1 VKIIVEKQIFAKQ
14 SHTFQRIL
22 ITNMKTTSIFRQFFK
37 LAILSFILFSGVQ
50 SFGQITTSSV
60 SGKIKDAKGEE
71 IPGANIIATHLP
83 TGTRY
88 GVSSSTDGH
97 FTIANMN
104 PGGPY
109 QLVVSFVGYKSQER
123 TGMMFNLGS
132 TSNVDFILGEE
143 TTSLAEVVVKGEKGG
158 TKLGAGTNIGEQA
171 LKTLPTLSRSLTDM
185 TRMTPQGSST
195 NSFAGTNFRY
205 NNVTID
211 GSINNDAIGFSPS
224 SGGQSGTSGM
234 PGSSTRTSSVSLDA
248 IQDVQVYVAPYDVKI
263 GNFTGGSINA
273 VTRTGTNTVTGSA
286 YVFGRNSTI
295 TGPNN
300 AGDGA
305 KIPSDY
311 SDYQLG
317 FRVGLPIIKNKLF
330 FFTNEEITRRNE
342 PIFYGAGDPGSL
354 VDVATAN
361 KISNYLV
368 TNYGFN
374 PGEIGNYNI
383 YSRSNKF
390 FNRLDWNI
398 SDKHQLSIRNNYVT
412 SEASNLERDVANFRF
427 GSMDFKQV
435 NNQNSTVAELKSR
448 FKNGN
453 VTNNLILGY
462 SDIQD
467 YREPSSTGI
476 SGNNANSASF
486 PQTEIAYNGGTI
498 FLGNDREATVFNMKQ
513 KTLEITDNVTFFKGK
528 HTFLVG
534 THNEIYSIN
543 YGFVNSW
550 NGRIAYRS
558 VDEFLAGKVNRVRG
572 SYSFGDNTRDNLFN
586 NPYAKFNVGLYSVYA
601 QDEIQVSDK
610 FKLSPGIRFDVTST
624 DSPALSPKTASTSID
639 ANAGT
644 TYTVGT
650 PLSKIDNKFFG
661 QVLVSP
667 RLGFNYDVN
676 GDKSLVIRGGTGIF
690 TGKIPFAWLGYAFYN
705 DGVGYGSFDIN
716 NRATVANKGDVLK
729 DGAKTFAF
737 NNGQPNLTQVDVISN
752 DFKMPQVFRNSI
764 AVDYTTKNG
773 YKFTVEGLYTKTI
786 NDLKFQQVNLKDSV
800 KYFSYDTQKQMP
812 IYLSGGATGQRLNTG
827 FSNAYQLT
835 NTSQGYRYSVTL
847 QASKTYPFGLNFNAA
862 YTYGESYDLTNGIR
876 NSMESNWQ
884 LNQSLTPNDPKLS
897 YSNFD
902 TRHRIIS
909 SIGYNRK
916 WSDMH
921 TTTITGVI
929 SAQSGAPLT
938 WGFVN
943 STIAN
948 TPQAAGLAYVFK
960 DEAEAT
966 KYFVD
971 KKNSTGTVTET
982 AAQQASNFINFVNG
996 DEYLST
1002 RKGDFTERN
1011 GGRTPWNTS
1020 MDVRILHNI
1029 QLKNTHGIQISVD
1042 IFNFTNLLNSDWGRV
1057 YFSPNTFNSTIGLG
1071 LSRTNSGT
1079 ATDPTYT
1086 FTKPTA
1092 SYSVDQLAS
1101 RWQMQLGLRYS
1112 F

>member
-1 VKIIVEKQIFAKQ
+1 
-14 SHTFQRIL
+14 
-22 ITNMKTTSIFRQFFK
+22 MKRQFTNQ
-37 LAILSFILFSGVQ
+37 Q
-50 SFGQITTSSV
+50 SFRLLTFFSVLFFSSQLIAQITTSSV
-60 SGKIKDAKGEE
+60 SGQVKDKSGVE
-71 IPGANIIATHLP
+71 IPGASVIATHLP
-83 TGTRY
+83 TGSRY
-88 GVSSSTDGH
+88 GVATSFDGH
-97 FTIANMN
+97 YTIANMN

-109 QLVVSFVGYKSQER
+109 KIVVTSVGFKPQVKEDV
-123 TGMMFNLGS
+123 MLNLGS
-132 TSNVDFILGEE
+132 TSSFNFIVSEDA
-143 TTSLAEVVVKGEKGG
+143 TNLAEIVVKSDKGG
-158 TKLGAGTNIGEQA
+158 TKLGAGTSISEQTM
-171 LKTLPTLSRSLTDM
+171 KVLPTLSRSLTDM

-224 SGGQSGTSGM
+224 LGGVSGTSGM
-234 PGSSTRTSSVSLDA
+234 PGSSTRTNPVSLDA
-248 IQDVQVYVAPYDVKI
+248 IQDVQVYIAPYDVKI

-273 VTRTGTNTVTGSA
+273 VTRTGTNTVSGSV
-286 YVFGRNSTI
+286 YGFGRNATI

-311 SDYQLG
+311 SDFQTG
-317 FRVGLPIIKNKLF
+317 FRIGLPLIKDKLF

-342 PIFYGAGDPGSL
+342 PIFYGAGDANSL
-354 VDVATAN
+354 IDVVTAS
-361 KISNYLV
+361 KITNYLV

-374 PGEIGNYNI
+374 PGETNNYNI

-412 SEASNLERDVANFRF
+412 SEASNLERDAANFRF
-427 GSMDFKQV
+427 GSMDFRQV

-448 FKNGN
+448 FGSGN
-453 VTNNLILGY
+453 VSNSLVLGY

-467 YREPSSTGI
+467 YREPTSSSI
-476 SGNNANSASF
+476 AGNNANSVSF
-486 PQTEIAYNGGTI
+486 PQTEISYNGGTI

-513 KTLEITDNVTFFKGK
+513 KTFEITDNVTFFKGK
-528 HTFLVG
+528 HTFLIG
-534 THNEIYSIN
+534 THNEIYNIN

-550 NGRIAYRS
+550 NGRIAYRNL
-558 VDEFLAGKVNRVRG
+558 DEFLAGKVNRVRG
-572 SYSFGDNTRDNLFN
+572 AYSFGDNTRDNLFN
-586 NPYAKFNVGLYSVYA
+586 NPYAKFTVGLYSVYA
-601 QDEIQVSDK
+601 QDEIQVSNN
-610 FKLSPGIRFDVTST
+610 FKLSPGIRFDVAST
-624 DSPALSPKTASTSID
+624 DSPALSPKTTSTAID
-639 ANAGT
+639 INAGT
-644 TYTVGT
+644 TYTAGT
-650 PLSKIDNKFFG
+650 PLSQVNNQLFG

-667 RLGFNYDVN
+667 RLGFNYDVK

-690 TGKIPFAWLGYAFYN
+690 TGRIPFAWLGYAFYN
-705 DGVGYGSFDIN
+705 DGVGYGAFDIN
-716 NRATVANKGDVLK
+716 NRATATNKGDVLK
-729 DGAKTFAF
+729 DGARGFAF
-737 NNGQPNLTQVDVISN
+737 SNGQGNQTQVDAISN
-752 DFKMPQVFRNSI
+752 NFKMPQVFRNSL

-773 YKFTVEGLYTKTI
+773 YKFTVEGIYTKTI
-786 NDLKFQQVNLKDSV
+786 SDLRFQQVNLKDSV

-812 IYLSGGATGQRLNTG
+812 IYLSGGATGQKLNTA
-827 FSNAYQLT
+827 FSNAYELS

-847 QASKTYPFGLNFNAA
+847 QASKTYPFGLNFNMA

-902 TRHRIIS
+902 IRNRIIG
-909 SIGYNRK
+909 SIGQLVK
-916 WSDMH
+916 WNKNQ

-929 SAQSGAPLT
+929 SAQSGAPFS

-948 TPQAAGLAYVFK
+948 TPQSAGLAYVFK
-960 DEAEAT
+960 DESEAT

-971 KKNSTGTVTET
+971 KKNSAGVVTET
-982 AAQQASNFINFVNG
+982 TAQQATNFINFVNG
-996 DEYLST
+996 DDYLNT
-1002 RKGDFTERN
+1002 RKGNFTERN
-1011 GGRTPWNTS
+1011 GGRTPWNTT

-1029 QLKNTHGIQISVD
+1029 KIGEKNKAIQVSLD
-1042 IFNFTNLLNSDWGRV
+1042 IFNFTNLLNSDWGRI
-1057 YFSPNTFNSTIGLG
+1057 YFAPNTFNSTVGLG
-1071 LSRTNSGT
+1071 LARSNSGV
-1079 ATDPTYT
+1079 AADPTYT
-1086 FTKPTA
+1086 FTKPA
-1092 SYSVDQLAS
+1092 STYSTDQLAS

>member
-1 VKIIVEKQIFAKQ
+1 MTSQNIPIMNHSF
-14 SHTFQRIL
+14 TFKVTL
-22 ITNMKTTSIFRQFFK
+22 SALLFF
-37 LAILSFILFSGVQ
+37 LFSLTL
-50 SFGQITTSSV
+50 SAQITTSSI
-60 SGKIKDAKGEE
+60 SGRIKDKDGA
-71 IPGANIIATHLP
+71 IPGASIIATHIP

-88 GVSSSTDGH
+88 GVATSTDGH

-109 QLVVSFVGYKSQER
+109 KVVVTSVGYKSQNKEDI
-123 TGMMFNLGS
+123 MLNLGT
-132 TSNVDFILGEE
+132 TSNLDFQLSEE
-143 TTSLAEVVVKGEKGG
+143 TTSLTEVVVKADKGG
-158 TKLGAGTNIGEQA
+158 TRLGAGTNIGEQTI
-171 LKTLPTLSRSLTDM
+171 KTLPTLSRSLTDM

-234 PGSSTRTSSVSLDA
+234 PGSSTRTNPVSLDA
-248 IQDVQVYVAPYDVKI
+248 IQDVQVYIAPYDVKI

-273 VTRTGTNTVTGSA
+273 VTRTGTNTVTGSV
-286 YVFGRNSTI
+286 YGFGRNATI

-311 SDYQLG
+311 SDFQTG
-317 FRVGLPIIKNKLF
+317 FRIGLPIIKNKLF

-342 PIFYGAGDPGSL
+342 PIFYGAGDTGSL
-354 VDVATAN
+354 IDAATAS

-374 PGEIGNYNI
+374 PGETNNYNI

-412 SEASNLERDVANFRF
+412 SEASNLERDAANFRF

-448 FKNGN
+448 FGSGN
-453 VTNNLILGY
+453 VSNSLVLGY
-462 SDIQD
+462 SDIKD
-467 YREPSSTGI
+467 YREPTSNSI
-476 SGNNANSASF
+476 AGNNANSVSF

-498 FLGNDREATVFNMKQ
+498 FLGNDREASVFNMKQ
-513 KTLEITDNVTFFKGK
+513 KTFEITDNVTFFKGK

-534 THNEIYSIN
+534 THNEIYNID

-550 NGRIAYRS
+550 NGRISYRN

-586 NPYAKFNVGLYSVYA
+586 NPYAKFTVGLYSVYA
-601 QDEIQVSDK
+601 QDEIQVTDK
-610 FKLSPGIRFDVTST
+610 LKLSPGIRFDVAST
-624 DSPALSPKTASTSID
+624 DSPTLSAKTAATTID
-639 ANAGT
+639 INAGT
-644 TYTVGT
+644 TYTAGT
-650 PLSKIDNKFFG
+650 PLNQVNNKLFG

-676 GDKSLVIRGGTGIF
+676 GDKSFVIRGGTGVF
-690 TGKIPFAWLGYAFYN
+690 TGRIPFAWLGYAFYN
-705 DGVGYGSFDIN
+705 DGVGFGAFDIN
-716 NRATVANKGDVLK
+716 NRAALTTNKGDVLK
-729 DGAKTFAF
+729 DGAKNYAL
-737 NNGQPNLTQVDVISN
+737 NNGQANQTQVDVMAN
-752 DFKMPQVFRNSI
+752 NFKMPQVWRSSLG
-764 AVDYTTKNG
+764 VDYTTKNG
-773 YKFTVEGLYTKTI
+773 YKITLEGIYTKTI
-786 NDLKFQQVNLKDSV
+786 SDLKFQQVNLKDSV
-800 KYFSYDTQKQMP
+800 KYYSYDTQKQMP
-812 IYLSGGATGQRLNTG
+812 IYLSGGATGQKLNTG
-827 FSNAYQLT
+827 FSNAYELS
-835 NTSQGYRYSVTL
+835 NTSEGYRYSLTT
-847 QASKTYPFGLNFNAA
+847 QISKTYPFGLNFNMA
-862 YTYGESYDLTNGIR
+862 YTYGQSYDLTNGIR

-884 LNQSLTPNDPKLS
+884 LNQSLTPNNPKLS

-902 TRHRIIS
+902 IRNRIIG
-909 SIGYNRK
+909 SIGQNIK
-916 WSDMH
+916 WSNTH
-921 TTTITGVI
+921 STTITGVL
-929 SAQSGAPLT
+929 SAQSGAPFT

-971 KKNSTGTVTET
+971 KKNAAGVVTET
-982 AAQQASNFINFVNG
+982 AAQQATNFISFVNG

-1011 GGRTPWNTS
+1011 TGRTPWNTT
-1020 MDVRILHNI
+1020 MDVRVMHNVK
-1029 QLKNTHGIQISVD
+1029 LGAKNGIQITLD
-1042 IFNFTNLLNSDWGRV
+1042 IFNFTNLLNADWGRS
-1057 YFSPNTFNSTIGLG
+1057 YFSSNTFNSTVGLG
-1071 LSRTNSGT
+1071 LSRSNSGT
-1079 ATDPTYT
+1079 SADPTYT

-1092 SYSVDQLAS
+1092 TYSVDQLAS

>member
-1 VKIIVEKQIFAKQ
+1 MKSNF
-14 SHTFQRIL
+14 TFQKYLKQLMTLCLL
-22 ITNMKTTSIFRQFFK
+22 ISVTQ
-37 LAILSFILFSGVQ
+37 LSA
-50 SFGQITTSSV
+50 QITTSTV
-60 SGKIKDAKGEE
+60 SGRIKDKSGME
-71 IPGANIIATHLP
+71 IPGASIIATHLP
-83 TGTRY
+83 TGTKY
-88 GVSSSTDGH
+88 GVASSFDGH
-97 FTIANMN
+97 YTLANMN

-109 QLVVSFVGYKSQER
+109 KIVVTSVGYKPQGR
-123 TGMMFNLGS
+123 TDIMLNLGS
-132 TSNVDFILGEE
+132 TTNIDFLVSEDA
-143 TTSLAEVVVKGEKGG
+143 TSLSEIVVKADKGG
-158 TKLGAGTNIGEQA
+158 TKLGAGTNIGEQTM
-171 LKTLPTLSRSLTDM
+171 KVLPTLSRSLTDM

-224 SGGQSGTSGM
+224 LGGVSGTSGM
-234 PGSSTRTSSVSLDA
+234 PGSSTRTNSVSLDA
-248 IQDVQVYVAPYDVKI
+248 IQDVQVYIAPYDVKI

-273 VTRTGTNTVTGSA
+273 VTRTGTNEVIGSV
-286 YVFGRNSTI
+286 YGFGRNATI

-311 SDYQLG
+311 SDFQTG
-317 FRVGLPIIKNKLF
+317 FRIGLPLIKNKLF
-330 FFTNEEITRRNE
+330 LFTNEEITRRNE
-342 PIFYGAGDPGSL
+342 PIFYGAGDANSL
-354 VDVATAN
+354 IDAATAS
-361 KISNYLV
+361 KITNYLV

-374 PGEIGNYNI
+374 PGETNNYSI

-412 SEASNLERDVANFRF
+412 SEASNLERDAANFRF

-448 FKNGN
+448 FGNGN
-453 VTNNLILGY
+453 VSNSLVLGY

-467 YREPSSTGI
+467 YRTPTSSSI
-476 SGNNANSASF
+476 AGNNANSISF
-486 PQTEIAYNGGTI
+486 PQTEISYNGGTI

-513 KTLEITDNVTFFKGK
+513 KTFEITDNVTFFKGK

-534 THNEIYSIN
+534 THNEIYNIN

-558 VDEFLAGKVNRVRG
+558 VDDFLAGKVNRVRG
-572 SYSFGDNTRDNLFN
+572 SYSFGDNTRDNLYN
-586 NPYAKFNVGLYSVYA
+586 NPYAKFTVGLYSVYA
-601 QDEIQVSDK
+601 QDEIQVNDK
-610 FKLSPGIRFDVTST
+610 LKLSPGIRFDVAST
-624 DSPALSPKTASTSID
+624 DSPALSSKTTSTPGDI
-639 ANAGT
+639 NAGT
-644 TYTVGT
+644 TYTAGT
-650 PLSKIDNKFFG
+650 PLNQVDNKLFG

-667 RLGFNYDVN
+667 RLGFNYDVK
-676 GDKSLVIRGGTGIF
+676 GDKSFVIRGGTGIF
-690 TGKIPFAWLGYAFYN
+690 TGRIPFAWLGYAFYN
-705 DGVGYGSFDIN
+705 DGVGYGAFDIN
-716 NRATVANKGDVLK
+716 NRATATNKGDVLK
-729 DGAKTFAF
+729 DGAKNFAF
-737 NNGQPNLTQVDVISN
+737 NNGQGNQTQVDVMSN
-752 DFKMPQVFRNSI
+752 NFKMPQVFRNSL

-773 YKFTVEGLYTKTI
+773 YKFTVEAIYTKTI

-800 KYFSYDTQKQMP
+800 KYYSYDTDKQMP
-812 IYLSGGATGQRLNTG
+812 IYLSGGATGQKLNAG
-827 FSNAYQLT
+827 FANSYELS

-847 QASKTYPFGLNFNAA
+847 QASKTYPFGLNFNMA
-862 YTYGESYDLTNGIR
+862 YTYGQSYDLTNGIR

-884 LNQSLTPNDPKLS
+884 LNQSLTPNNPKLS

-902 TRHRIIS
+902 IRNRIIG
-909 SIGYNRK
+909 SIGQNVK
-916 WSDMH
+916 WNKNQ
-921 TTTITGVI
+921 TTTITGVV
-929 SAQSGAPLT
+929 SAQSGAPFS

-971 KKNSTGTVTET
+971 KKNSSGTVIET
-982 AAQQASNFINFVNG
+982 AAQQATNFINFVNA
-996 DEYLST
+996 DDYLST
-1002 RKGDFTERN
+1002 RKGNFTERN
-1011 GGRTPWNTS
+1011 GGRTPWNTT

-1029 QLKNTHGIQISVD
+1029 KVGAKNAIQVSLD
-1042 IFNFTNLLNSDWGRV
+1042 IFNFTNLLNSNWGRI
-1057 YFSPNTFNSTIGLG
+1057 YFAPNTFNSTVGLG
-1071 LSRTNSGT
+1071 LTRANTGT
-1079 ATDPTYT
+1079 AADPTYT
-1086 FTKPTA
+1086 FSKPTA
-1092 SYSVDQLAS
+1092 TYSIDQLSS

>member
-1 VKIIVEKQIFAKQ
+1 MKLNF
-14 SHTFQRIL
+14 TFQKSLRQLMTLCLL
-22 ITNMKTTSIFRQFFK
+22 ISVTQ
-37 LAILSFILFSGVQ
+37 LSA
-50 SFGQITTSSV
+50 QITTSTV
-60 SGKIKDAKGEE
+60 SGRIKDKSGMD
-71 IPGANIIATHLP
+71 IPGATVVATHLP
-83 TGTRY
+83 TGARY
-88 GVSSSTDGH
+88 GVSSSFDGH
-97 FTIANMN
+97 YTLANMN

-109 QLVVSFVGYKSQER
+109 IIVVTSVGFKAQER
-123 TGMMFNLGS
+123 TDIMLNLGS
-132 TSNVDFILGEE
+132 TSNVDFTVSEDAV
-143 TTSLAEVVVKGEKGG
+143 SLSEVVVTANKGG
-158 TKLGAGTNIGEQA
+158 TKLGAGTNIGENTI
-171 LKTLPTLSRSLTDM
+171 KVLPTLSRSLTDM

-224 SGGQSGTSGM
+224 LGGVSGTSGM
-234 PGSSTRTSSVSLDA
+234 PGSSTRTNPVSLDA
-248 IQDVQVYVAPYDVKI
+248 IQDVQVYIAPYDVKI

-273 VTRTGTNTVTGSA
+273 VTRTGTNEVTGSV
-286 YVFGRNSTI
+286 YGFGRNSTI

-311 SDYQLG
+311 SDFQTG
-317 FRVGLPIIKNKLF
+317 FRIGLPLIKNKLF

-342 PIFYGAGDPGSL
+342 PIFYGAGDVGSF
-354 VDVATAN
+354 VDAATAS

-374 PGEIGNYNI
+374 PGETNNYSI

-412 SEASNLERDVANFRF
+412 SEASNLERDAANFRF

-448 FKNGN
+448 FGDGTVSNSL
-453 VTNNLILGY
+453 VLGY

-467 YREPSSTGI
+467 YREPTSSSI
-476 SGNNANSASF
+476 AGNNTNSVSF
-486 PQTEIAYNGGTI
+486 PQTEISYNGGTI

-513 KTLEITDNVTFFKGK
+513 KTFEITDNVTFFKGK
-528 HTFLVG
+528 HTFLIG
-534 THNEIYSIN
+534 THNEIYNIN

-550 NGRIAYRS
+550 NGRIAYRN

-572 SYSFGDNTRDNLFN
+572 AYSFGDNTRDNLYN
-586 NPYAKFNVGLYSVYA
+586 NPYAKFTVGLYSVYA

-610 FKLSPGIRFDVTST
+610 FKLSPGIRFDVASA
-624 DSPALSPKTASTSID
+624 DSPILSSKTSATPID
-639 ANAGT
+639 LNAGT
-644 TYTVGT
+644 TYTSGT
-650 PLSKIDNKFFG
+650 PLNQVNNKLFG

-667 RLGFNYDVN
+667 RLGFNYDVK
-676 GDKSLVIRGGTGIF
+676 GDKSLIIRGGTGIF
-690 TGKIPFAWLGYAFYN
+690 TGRIPFAWLGYAFYN
-705 DGVGYGSFDIN
+705 DGVGYGAFDVN
-716 NRATVANKGDVLK
+716 NRAVVANKGDVLK
-729 DGAKTFAF
+729 DGAKAFAF
-737 NNGQPNLTQVDVISN
+737 NNGQANLTQVDAMSN
-752 DFKMPQVFRNSI
+752 NFKMPQVFRNSL
-764 AVDYTTKNG
+764 AVDFTTKNG
-773 YKFTVEGLYTKTI
+773 YKFTVETIYTKTI

-812 IYLSGGATGQRLNTG
+812 IYLSGGATGQKLNTG
-827 FSNAYQLT
+827 LSNAYELS

-847 QASKTYPFGLNFNAA
+847 QASKTYPFGLNFNMA

-902 TRHRIIS
+902 IRNRIIG
-909 SIGYNRK
+909 SIGQLVK
-916 WSDMH
+916 WNKNQ

-929 SAQSGAPLT
+929 SAQSGAPFS

-960 DEAEAT
+960 DEAEAS

-971 KKNSTGTVTET
+971 KKNSAGVVTET
-982 AAQQASNFINFVNG
+982 AAQQATNFVNFVNG
-996 DEYLST
+996 DDYLST
-1002 RKGDFTERN
+1002 RKGNFTERN
-1011 GGRTPWNTS
+1011 GGRTPWNTT
-1020 MDVRILHNI
+1020 MDVRILHNVKVGV
-1029 QLKNTHGIQISVD
+1029 KNAVQISLD
-1042 IFNFTNLLNSDWGRV
+1042 IFNFTNLLNSDWGRI
-1057 YFSPNTFNSTIGLG
+1057 YFAPNTFNSTVGLG
-1071 LSRTNSGT
+1071 LARSNSGT
-1079 ATDPTYT
+1079 AADPTYT
-1086 FTKPTA
+1086 FTKPT
-1092 SYSVDQLAS
+1092 STYSIDQLSS

>member
-1 VKIIVEKQIFAKQ
+1 MKLHF
-14 SHTFQRIL
+14 TFQKSL
-22 ITNMKTTSIFRQFFK
+22 RQFMTLCF
-37 LAILSFILFSGVQ
+37 LISVTQLSA
-50 SFGQITTSSV
+50 QITTSTV
-60 SGKIKDAKGEE
+60 SGRIKDKNGME
-71 IPGANIIATHLP
+71 IPGATVVATHLP
-83 TGTRY
+83 TGARY
-88 GVSSSTDGH
+88 GVSSSFDGH
-97 FTIANMN
+97 YTLANMN

-109 QLVVSFVGYKSQER
+109 IIVVTSVGFKAQER
-123 TGMMFNLGS
+123 TDIMLNLGS
-132 TSNVDFILGEE
+132 TSNVDFTVSEDAV
-143 TTSLAEVVVKGEKGG
+143 SLSEVVVTANKGG
-158 TKLGAGTNIGEQA
+158 TKLGAGTNIGENTI
-171 LKTLPTLSRSLTDM
+171 KVLPTLSRSLTDM

-224 SGGQSGTSGM
+224 LGGVSGTSGM
-234 PGSSTRTSSVSLDA
+234 PGSSTRTNPVSLDA
-248 IQDVQVYVAPYDVKI
+248 IQDVQVYIAPYDVKI

-273 VTRTGTNTVTGSA
+273 VTRTGTNEVTGSV
-286 YVFGRNSTI
+286 YGFGRNSTI

-311 SDYQLG
+311 SDFQTG
-317 FRVGLPIIKNKLF
+317 FRIGLPLIKNKLF

-342 PIFYGAGDPGSL
+342 PIFYGAGDVGSF
-354 VDVATAN
+354 VDAATAS

-374 PGEIGNYNI
+374 PGETNNYSI

-412 SEASNLERDVANFRF
+412 SEASNLERDAANFRF

-448 FKNGN
+448 FGDGTVSNSL
-453 VTNNLILGY
+453 VLGY

-467 YREPSSTGI
+467 YREPTSNSI
-476 SGNNANSASF
+476 AGNNANSVSF
-486 PQTEIAYNGGTI
+486 PQTEISYNGGTI

-513 KTLEITDNVTFFKGK
+513 KTFEITDNVTFFKGK
-528 HTFLVG
+528 HTFLIG
-534 THNEIYSIN
+534 THNEIYNIN

-550 NGRIAYRS
+550 NGRIAYRN

-572 SYSFGDNTRDNLFN
+572 SYSFGDNTRDNLYN
-586 NPYAKFNVGLYSVYA
+586 NPYAKFTVGLYSVYA

-610 FKLSPGIRFDVTST
+610 FKLSPGIRFDVASA
-624 DSPALSPKTASTSID
+624 DSPILSPKTAATPTD
-639 ANAGT
+639 LNAGT
-644 TYTVGT
+644 TYTAGT
-650 PLSKIDNKFFG
+650 PLNQVNNKLFG

-667 RLGFNYDVN
+667 RLGFNYDVK
-676 GDKSLVIRGGTGIF
+676 GDKSLIIRGGTGIF
-690 TGKIPFAWLGYAFYN
+690 TGRIPFAWLGYAFYN
-705 DGVGYGSFDIN
+705 DGVGYGAFDVN
-716 NRATVANKGDVLK
+716 NRATVTNKGDVLK
-729 DGAKTFAF
+729 DGAKAFAF
-737 NNGQPNLTQVDVISN
+737 SNGQANLTQVDAMSN
-752 DFKMPQVFRNSI
+752 NFKMPQVFRNSL

-773 YKFTVEGLYTKTI
+773 YKFTVETIYTKTI

-812 IYLSGGATGQRLNTG
+812 IYLSGGTTGQKLNTG
-827 FSNAYQLT
+827 LSNAYELS

-847 QASKTYPFGLNFNAA
+847 QASKTYPFGLNFNMA

-902 TRHRIIS
+902 IRNRIIGS
-909 SIGYNRK
+909 VGQLVK
-916 WSDMH
+916 WNKNH

-929 SAQSGAPLT
+929 SAQSGAPFS

-960 DEAEAT
+960 DEAEAA

-971 KKNSTGTVTET
+971 KKNSAGAVTET
-982 AAQQASNFINFVNG
+982 ATQQATNFINFVNA
-996 DEYLST
+996 DDYLST
-1002 RKGDFTERN
+1002 RKGNFTERN
-1011 GGRTPWNTS
+1011 GGRTPWNTT
-1020 MDVRILHNI
+1020 MDVRVLHNVKVGA
-1029 QLKNTHGIQISVD
+1029 KNAIQISLD
-1042 IFNFTNLLNSDWGRV
+1042 IFNFTNLLNSEWGRI
-1057 YFSPNTFNSTIGLG
+1057 YFAPNTFNSTVGLG
-1071 LSRTNSGT
+1071 LARSNSGT

-1086 FTKPTA
+1086 FTKPT
-1092 SYSVDQLAS
+1092 STYSIDQLSS

>member
-1 VKIIVEKQIFAKQ
+1 MMKSFL
-14 SHTFQRIL
+14 TFQQSLRL
-22 ITNMKTTSIFRQFFK
+22 
-37 LAILSFILFSGVQ
+37 LAIISMLFSGVQ
-50 SFGQITTSSV
+50 VFSQITTSTI
-60 SGKIKDAKGEE
+60 SGRVKDQKGAE
-71 IPGANIIATHLP
+71 IPGATVIAVHLP
-83 TGTRY
+83 TGTKY
-88 GVSSSTDGH
+88 GVASSVDGH

-109 QLVVSFVGYKSQER
+109 SLTVTSVGYKPQVREDI
-123 TGMMFNLGS
+123 MLNLGS
-132 TSNVDFILGEE
+132 TSNLDFIVSEE
-143 TTSLAEVVVKGEKGG
+143 TTSLAEVVVKADKGG
-158 TKLGAGTNIGEQA
+158 TRLGAGTNIGENTI
-171 LKTLPTLSRSLTDM
+171 KVLPTLSRSLTDM

-224 SGGQSGTSGM
+224 LGGVSGTSGM
-234 PGSSTRTSSVSLDA
+234 PGSSTRTNPVSLDA

-273 VTRTGTNTVTGSA
+273 VTRTGTNQVTGSA
-286 YVFGRNSTI
+286 YAFGRNATI

-305 KIPSDY
+305 KIPSGY
-311 SDYQLG
+311 SDYQVG

-342 PIFYGAGDPGSL
+342 PIFYGAGDANSL
-354 VDVATAN
+354 IDAATAS
-361 KISNYLV
+361 KITNYLV

-374 PGEIGNYNI
+374 PGETNSYSI

-412 SEASNLERDVANFRF
+412 SEATNLERDAANFRF
-427 GSMDFKQV
+427 GSMDFRQV
-435 NNQNSTVAELKSR
+435 NKQNSTVAELKSR
-448 FKNGN
+448 FGSGN
-453 VTNNLILGY
+453 ISNSLVLGY

-467 YREPSSTGI
+467 YRDPLSS
-476 SGNNANSASF
+476 SVAGNDANSVSF

-498 FLGNDREATVFNMKQ
+498 ILGNDREATVFNMKQ
-513 KTLEITDNVTFFKGK
+513 KTFEITDNVTFFKGK

-534 THNEIYSIN
+534 THNEIYNIN

-550 NGRIAYRS
+550 NGRIAYKS
-558 VDEFLAGKVNRVRG
+558 LDDFLAGKVNRVRG
-572 SYSFGDNTRDNLFN
+572 SYSFGDNTRDNLYN
-586 NPYAKFNVGLYSVYA
+586 NPYAKFTVGLYSVYA
-601 QDEIQVSDK
+601 QDEIQITDR
-610 FKLSPGIRFDVTST
+610 FKLSPGIRFDLASA
-624 DSPALSPKTASTSID
+624 DSPTLSPKTTSTPLDI
-639 ANAGT
+639 NAGT
-644 TYTVGT
+644 TYTSGT
-650 PLSKIDNKFFG
+650 PLNQIDNKLFG

-667 RLGFNYDVN
+667 RLGFNFDVN
-676 GDKSLVIRGGTGIF
+676 GDKSVVIRGGTGIF
-690 TGKIPFAWLGYAFYN
+690 TGRIPFAWLGYAFYN
-705 DGVGYGSFDIN
+705 DGIGYGAFDIN

-729 DGAKTFAF
+729 DGAKNFAF
-737 NNGQPNLTQVDVISN
+737 NNGQGNQTQVDAVAN
-752 DFKMPQVFRNSI
+752 NFKMPQVFRNSL

-773 YKFTVEGLYTKTI
+773 YKFTVEGIYTKTI

-812 IYLSGGATGQRLNTG
+812 IYLSGGATGQKLNTG
-827 FSNAYQLT
+827 FSNAYELS
-835 NTSQGYRYSVTL
+835 NTSQGYRYSLTFQV
-847 QASKTYPFGLNFNAA
+847 AKTYKFGLNYNLA
-862 YTYGESYDLTNGIR
+862 YTYGQSYDLTNGIR

-897 YSNFD
+897 HSNFD
-902 TRHRIIS
+902 IRNRIIGS
-909 SIGYNRK
+909 VGYSHR
-916 WSDMH
+916 WSNTH
-921 TTTITGVI
+921 ATTITSVI
-929 SAQSGAPLT
+929 SAQSGAPFT

-966 KYFVD
+966 KYFID
-971 KKNSTGTVTET
+971 KKNAAGVVTET
-982 AAQQASNFINFVNG
+982 AAQQAANFMNFVNG
-996 DEYLST
+996 DDYLST

-1011 GGRTPWNTS
+1011 GGRTPWNTT
-1020 MDVRILHNI
+1020 MDVRILHDI
-1029 QLKNTHGIQISVD
+1029 KVGTKNTVQVTLD
-1042 IFNFTNLLNSDWGRV
+1042 IFNFTNLLNADWGRI
-1057 YFSPNTFNSTIGLG
+1057 YFAPNTFNSTVGLG
-1071 LSRTNSGT
+1071 LSRVNSGT
-1079 ATDPTYT
+1079 SADPTYT
-1086 FTKPTA
+1086 FTKPT
-1092 SYSVDQLAS
+1092 STYSIDQLSS

>member
-1 VKIIVEKQIFAKQ
+1 MKPQFMIQQSFRLVTIF
-14 SHTFQRIL
+14 S
-22 ITNMKTTSIFRQFFK
+22 
-37 LAILSFILFSGVQ
+37 ILFLNSQ
-50 SFGQITTSSV
+50 LFAQITTSSV
-60 SGKIKDAKGEE
+60 SGQVKDKSGVE
-71 IPGANIIATHLP
+71 IPGASVIATHIP
-83 TGTRY
+83 TGSRY
-88 GVSSSTDGH
+88 GVATSFNGH
-97 FTIANMN
+97 YTIANMN

-109 QLVVSFVGYKSQER
+109 KIVVTSVGFKPQVREDI
-123 TGMMFNLGS
+123 MLNLGS
-132 TSNVDFILGEE
+132 TSSFNFIVNEDA
-143 TTSLAEVVVKGEKGG
+143 TNLAEIVVKADKGG
-158 TKLGAGTNIGEQA
+158 IKLGAGTSIGEQTM
-171 LKTLPTLSRSLTDM
+171 KVLPTLSRSLTDM

-224 SGGQSGTSGM
+224 LGGVSGTSGM
-234 PGSSTRTSSVSLDA
+234 PGSSTRTNPVSLDA
-248 IQDVQVYVAPYDVKI
+248 IQDVQVYIAPYDVKI

-273 VTRTGTNTVTGSA
+273 VTRTGTNTVTGSV
-286 YVFGRNSTI
+286 YGFGRNATI

-311 SDYQLG
+311 SDFQTG
-317 FRVGLPIIKNKLF
+317 FRIGLPLIKDKLF

-342 PIFYGAGDPGSL
+342 PIFYGAGDAGSL
-354 VDVATAN
+354 IDAGTAS
-361 KISNYLV
+361 KITNYLV

-374 PGEIGNYNI
+374 PGETNNYNI

-412 SEASNLERDVANFRF
+412 SEASNLERDAANFRF

-448 FKNGN
+448 FGNGN
-453 VTNNLILGY
+453 VSNSLVLGY

-467 YREPSSTGI
+467 YRDPSSSSI
-476 SGNNANSASF
+476 VGNNANSVSF
-486 PQTEIAYNGGTI
+486 PQTEISYNGGTI

-513 KTLEITDNVTFFKGK
+513 KTFEITDNVTFFKGK
-528 HTFLVG
+528 HTFLIG
-534 THNEIYSIN
+534 THNEVYNIN

-558 VDEFLAGKVNRVRG
+558 VDDFLAGKVNRVRG
-572 SYSFGDNTRDNLFN
+572 AYNFGDNSRDNLFN
-586 NPYAKFNVGLYSVYA
+586 NPYAKFTVGLYSVYA
-601 QDEIQVSDK
+601 QDEIQVSDN
-610 FKLSPGIRFDVTST
+610 FKLSPGIRFDVAST
-624 DSPALSPKTASTSID
+624 DSPVLSPKTTSTGID
-639 ANAGT
+639 INTGSTYTAGT
-644 TYTVGT
+644 L
-650 PLSKIDNKFFG
+650 LSQVNNQLFG

-667 RLGFNYDVN
+667 RLGFNYDLK

-690 TGKIPFAWLGYAFYN
+690 TGRIPFAWLGYAFYN
-705 DGVGYGSFDIN
+705 DGVGYGAFDIN
-716 NRATVANKGDVLK
+716 NRATATNKGDVLK
-729 DGAKTFAF
+729 DGAKAFAF
-737 NNGQPNLTQVDVISN
+737 NNGQRNLTQVDAMSN
-752 DFKMPQVFRNSI
+752 NFKMPQVFRNSL

-773 YKFTVEGLYTKTI
+773 YKFTVEGIYTKTI

-812 IYLSGGATGQRLNTG
+812 IYLSGGATGQKLNTA
-827 FSNAYQLT
+827 FSNAYELS

-847 QASKTYPFGLNFNAA
+847 QASKTYGFGLNFNMA
-862 YTYGESYDLTNGIR
+862 YTYGESYDLTNGVR

-884 LNQSLTPNDPKLS
+884 LNQSLTPNEPKLS

-902 TRHRIIS
+902 IRNRIIG
-909 SIGYNRK
+909 SIGQNIK
-916 WSDMH
+916 WNKNQ

-929 SAQSGAPLT
+929 SAQSGAPFS

-971 KKNSTGTVTET
+971 KKNSAGVVTET
-982 AAQQASNFINFVNG
+982 AAQQATNFINFVNG
-996 DEYLST
+996 DDYLST
-1002 RKGDFTERN
+1002 RKGNFTERN
-1011 GGRTPWNTS
+1011 GGRTPWNTT
-1020 MDVRILHNI
+1020 MDVRILHNVKVGV
-1029 QLKNTHGIQISVD
+1029 KNAVQISLD
-1042 IFNFTNLLNSDWGRV
+1042 IFNFTNLLNSAWGRN
-1057 YFSPNTFNSTIGLG
+1057 YFISNSFNSTVGLG
-1071 LSRTNSGT
+1071 LARSNSGV

-1092 SYSVDQLAS
+1092 TYSIDQLSS

>member
-1 VKIIVEKQIFAKQ
+1 MKPQFMIQQSFRLVTIF
-14 SHTFQRIL
+14 S
-22 ITNMKTTSIFRQFFK
+22 
-37 LAILSFILFSGVQ
+37 ILFLNSQ
-50 SFGQITTSSV
+50 LFAQITTSSV
-60 SGKIKDAKGEE
+60 SGQVKDKSGVE
-71 IPGANIIATHLP
+71 IPGASVIATHVP
-83 TGTRY
+83 TGSRY
-88 GVSSSTDGH
+88 GVATSFDGH
-97 FTIANMN
+97 YTIANMN

-109 QLVVSFVGYKSQER
+109 KIVVTSVGFKPQVREDI
-123 TGMMFNLGS
+123 MLNLGS
-132 TSNVDFILGEE
+132 TSSFNFIVSEDA
-143 TTSLAEVVVKGEKGG
+143 TNLAEIVVKADKGG
-158 TKLGAGTNIGEQA
+158 IKLGAGTSIGEQTM
-171 LKTLPTLSRSLTDM
+171 KVLPTLSRSLTDM

-224 SGGQSGTSGM
+224 LGGVSGTSGM
-234 PGSSTRTSSVSLDA
+234 PGSSTRTNPVSLDA
-248 IQDVQVYVAPYDVKI
+248 IQDVQVYIAPYDVKI

-273 VTRTGTNTVTGSA
+273 VTRTGTNTVTGSV
-286 YVFGRNSTI
+286 YGFGRNATI

-311 SDYQLG
+311 SDFQTG
-317 FRVGLPIIKNKLF
+317 FRIGLPLIKDKLF

-342 PIFYGAGDPGSL
+342 PIFYGAGDAGSL
-354 VDVATAN
+354 IDAGTAS
-361 KISNYLV
+361 KITNYLV

-374 PGEIGNYNI
+374 PGETNNYSI

-412 SEASNLERDVANFRF
+412 SEASNLERDAANFRF

-448 FKNGN
+448 FGNGN
-453 VTNNLILGY
+453 VSNSLVLGY

-467 YREPSSTGI
+467 YRDPSSSSIT
-476 SGNNANSASF
+476 GNNANSVSF
-486 PQTEIAYNGGTI
+486 PQTEISYNGGTI

-513 KTLEITDNVTFFKGK
+513 KTFEITDNVTFFKGK
-528 HTFLVG
+528 HTFLIG
-534 THNEIYSIN
+534 THNEVYNIN

-558 VDEFLAGKVNRVRG
+558 VDDFLAGKVNRVRG
-572 SYSFGDNTRDNLFN
+572 AYNFGDNSRDNLFN
-586 NPYAKFNVGLYSVYA
+586 NPYAKFTVGLYSVYA
-601 QDEIQVSDK
+601 QDEIQVSDN
-610 FKLSPGIRFDVTST
+610 FKLSPGIRFDVAST
-624 DSPALSPKTASTSID
+624 DSPVLSPKTTSTAID
-639 ANAGT
+639 INAGS
-644 TYTVGT
+644 TYTAGT
-650 PLSKIDNKFFG
+650 LLSQVNNQLFG

-667 RLGFNYDVN
+667 RLGFNYDLK

-690 TGKIPFAWLGYAFYN
+690 TGRIPFAWLGYAFYN
-705 DGVGYGSFDIN
+705 DGVGYGAFDIN
-716 NRATVANKGDVLK
+716 NRATATNKGDVLK

-737 NNGQPNLTQVDVISN
+737 NNGQGNLTQVDAMSN
-752 DFKMPQVFRNSI
+752 NFKMPQVFRNSL

-773 YKFTVEGLYTKTI
+773 YKFTVEGIYTKTI

-812 IYLSGGATGQRLNTG
+812 IYLSGGATGQKLNTA
-827 FSNAYQLT
+827 FSNAYELS

-847 QASKTYPFGLNFNAA
+847 QASKTYGFGLNFNMA
-862 YTYGESYDLTNGIR
+862 YTYGESYDLTNGVR

-884 LNQSLTPNDPKLS
+884 LNQSLTPNEPKLS

-902 TRHRIIS
+902 IRNRIIG
-909 SIGYNRK
+909 SIGQNIK
-916 WSDMH
+916 WNKNQ

-929 SAQSGAPLT
+929 SAQSGAPFS

-971 KKNSTGTVTET
+971 KKNSAGVVTET
-982 AAQQASNFINFVNG
+982 AAQQATNFINFVNE
-996 DEYLST
+996 DDYLST
-1002 RKGDFTERN
+1002 RKGNFTERN
-1011 GGRTPWNTS
+1011 GGRTPWNTT
-1020 MDVRILHNI
+1020 MDVRILHNVKVGV
-1029 QLKNTHGIQISVD
+1029 KNAVQISLD
-1042 IFNFTNLLNSDWGRV
+1042 IFNFTNLLNSAWGRN
-1057 YFSPNTFNSTIGLG
+1057 YFISNSFNSTVGLG
-1071 LSRTNSGT
+1071 LARSNSGV

-1092 SYSVDQLAS
+1092 TYSTDQLSS
-1101 RWQMQLGLRYS
+1101 RWQMQIGLRYS